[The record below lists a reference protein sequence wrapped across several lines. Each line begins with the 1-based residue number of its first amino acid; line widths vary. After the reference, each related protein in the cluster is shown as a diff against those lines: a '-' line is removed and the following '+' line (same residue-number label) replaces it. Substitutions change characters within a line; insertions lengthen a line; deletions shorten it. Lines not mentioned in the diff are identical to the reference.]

1 MAKKDN
7 FKKVF
12 TKYAEEYLDTRIQNV
27 FQKVALSI
35 FDKLMRE
42 DVLFQN
48 QTGTLTA
55 STGIGIFKNG
65 RMVQWVDNPNY
76 PASQQTVTYKG
87 QKTVVNGQKLLNA
100 TLAATDARTAGKYV
114 MVLVS
119 SAPYAYSVEAGLG
132 TQRADGMPKR
142 GIGWWSEDIVPYLT
156 QQFLLNAKLM
166 S

>member
-12 TKYAEEYLDTRIQNV
+12 AKYAEEYLDARVQNV

-76 PASQQTVTYKG
+76 PASQRTVRH
-87 QKTVVNGQKLLNA
+87 A
-100 TLAATDARTAGKYV
+100 PCRT
-114 MVLVS
+114 
-119 SAPYAYSVEAGLG
+119 
-132 TQRADGMPKR
+132 
-142 GIGWWSEDIVPYLT
+142 
-156 QQFLLNAKLM
+156 
-166 S
+166 

>member
-12 TKYAEEYLDTRIQNV
+12 AKYAEAYLDTRIQNV

-76 PASQQTVTYKG
+76 PASQRTVTYKG
-87 QKTVVNGQKLLNA
+87 QKTVVNGQTLLLPQP
-100 TLAATDARTAGKYV
+100 TLGRR
-114 MVLVS
+114 VS
-119 SAPYAYSVEAGLG
+119 
-132 TQRADGMPKR
+132 M
-142 GIGWWSEDIVPYLT
+142 
-156 QQFLLNAKLM
+156 
-166 S
+166 

>member
-76 PASQQTVTYKG
+76 PASQRTVTYKG

-114 MVLVS
+114 MVLPPELPRCRPHSPSYTTLKTSSKVS
-119 SAPYAYSVEAGLG
+119 GSVLPVPRRI
-132 TQRADGMPKR
+132 TQVCG
-142 GIGWWSEDIVPYLT
+142 
-156 QQFLLNAKLM
+156 
-166 S
+166 

>member
-55 STGIGIFKNG
+55 STGIGIFKTG

-76 PASQQTVTYKG
+76 PASQRTVTYKG

-142 GIGWWSEDIVPYLT
+142 GIGWWSEDIVPHLT